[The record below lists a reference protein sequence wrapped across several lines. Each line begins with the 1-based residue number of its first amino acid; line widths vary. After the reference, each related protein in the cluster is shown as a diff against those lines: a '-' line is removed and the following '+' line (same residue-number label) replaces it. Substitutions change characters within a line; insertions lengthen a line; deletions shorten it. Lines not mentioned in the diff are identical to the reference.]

1 MTSQRKLKGRVR
13 ARMAKTGESYVTAR
27 RALTSSPERPVT
39 LAGGYAL
46 RGGMHPDTSAV
57 ANLLANTGTAGDDG
71 SALSEAAV
79 LGVGGGLGAGY
90 ILWEFAAHDTRAVV
104 LGFRNQWQYPGRW
117 MPKVLE
123 RLGLEHTLAETG
135 GARRAAA
142 TLDEALDA
150 GEPAIAWVDPVPLGY
165 RHSPAWRR
173 GRDGWPVVIAGRDG
187 EERVAID
194 DRNLAPI
201 SVDHDQLAAGRA
213 SVPSFK
219 HRLIRVDAGQ
229 ALPAARLVEGFQAGL
244 REQVEHLA
252 SPSDSFGLPAWR
264 KWGRLM
270 TDRRNAKAWPRVFAD
285 QRGLFGA
292 LVSVRAGLEP
302 IGADGG
308 SLRGLYADFL
318 DEAAA
323 RLERPALEDAAA
335 AYRELAV
342 AWHELA
348 EAAIP
353 AELERATG
361 VGRALVDLHDAVH
374 EGGDGERAEAQDAAA
389 RLWGAQAEH
398 ADALPLDD
406 DAVEALLA
414 GMGARLLALF
424 EAEQVALDRLAAA
437 L

>member
-173 GRDGWPVVIAGRDG
+173 GRDGWPVVIAGRHG
-187 EERVAID
+187 EDARGDRRPQPRADLRGPRPAGCRARERAV
-194 DRNLAPI
+194 LQAPPDPRRRR
-201 SVDHDQLAAGRA
+201 SGAPGGSPGRGLRGRAARAGRA
-213 SVPSFK
+213 PRPRPLTPSAC
-219 HRLIRVDAGQ
+219 RPG
-229 ALPAARLVEGFQAGL
+229 
-244 REQVEHLA
+244 A
-252 SPSDSFGLPAWR
+252 SG
-264 KWGRLM
+264 
-270 TDRRNAKAWPRVFAD
+270 
-285 QRGLFGA
+285 GA
-292 LVSVRAGLEP
+292 
-302 IGADGG
+302 
-308 SLRGLYADFL
+308 
-318 DEAAA
+318 
-323 RLERPALEDAAA
+323 
-335 AYRELAV
+335 
-342 AWHELA
+342 
-348 EAAIP
+348 
-353 AELERATG
+353 
-361 VGRALVDLHDAVH
+361 
-374 EGGDGERAEAQDAAA
+374 
-389 RLWGAQAEH
+389 
-398 ADALPLDD
+398 
-406 DAVEALLA
+406 
-414 GMGARLLALF
+414 
-424 EAEQVALDRLAAA
+424 
-437 L
+437 